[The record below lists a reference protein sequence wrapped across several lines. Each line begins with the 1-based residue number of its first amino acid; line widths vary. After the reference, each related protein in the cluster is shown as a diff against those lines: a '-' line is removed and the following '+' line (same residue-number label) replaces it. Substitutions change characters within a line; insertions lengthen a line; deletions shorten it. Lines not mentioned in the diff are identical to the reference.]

1 MSFVRFSVGN
11 TRSSMMRN
19 VSSMLRN
26 GYESEDDLVK
36 WINHQ
41 YRQHHALHAPE
52 ESSIEE
58 HKTPRMP
65 CSRVEA

>member
-1 MSFVRFSVGN
+1 
-11 TRSSMMRN
+11 MMRN

-58 HKTPRMP
+58 HKAPRMP